1 VTREARQWVHDSGKD
16 ISGKWTTGWDHAGEM
31 EGPES
36 NADHM
41 HRNEFV
47 NSKEGR
53 ALYGDEE

>member
-1 VTREARQWVHDSGKD
+1 MALGAMERERG
-16 ISGKWTTGWDHAGEM
+16 ISI
-31 EGPES
+31 
-36 NADHM
+36 NADHK